1 MSESDPADRAAIER
15 NVRQVVGIAALR
27 RIRKIVDQYQAEEAG
42 ERRLVPWVLW
52 LGAVLAVVIGLFFYF
67 HLSH

>member
-1 MSESDPADRAAIER
+1 MSEAEPTDREAIER

-27 RIRKIVDQYQAEEAG
+27 RIRRIVDQYQAEEAG

-52 LGAVLAVVIGLFFYF
+52 LGAALAVVGGLYFYF